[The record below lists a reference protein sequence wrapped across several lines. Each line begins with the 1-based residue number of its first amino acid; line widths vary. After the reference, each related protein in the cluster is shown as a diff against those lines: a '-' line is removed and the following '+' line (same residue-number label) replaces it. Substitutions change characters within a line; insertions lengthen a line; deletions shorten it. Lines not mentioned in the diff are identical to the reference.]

1 MITINFASRDYRFI
15 ARVRTGMIAASLV
28 LCIGMV
34 GMLWT
39 ATSLR
44 AAMSSLDGKLK
55 DAEAAVALVRPLLA
69 ERGQLVKDLNA
80 MSVLMESRKLS
91 WTRFLTTMETVVPRG
106 VALTH
111 VEFNPNDR
119 TVALN
124 GMAQSPEALRTL
136 IVGLERSTAYKDP
149 FLKHQSLEKGN
160 ISFNVVAVY
169 HENAVAAV
177 AKGRR

>member
-1 MITINFASRDYRFI
+1 MIKINFASRNYRLI
-15 ARVRTGMIAASLV
+15 ARVRTGLIAASV
-28 LCIGMV
+28 ALCIAMA
-34 GMLWT
+34 GMLW
-39 ATSLR
+39 AAASLR
-44 AAMSSLDGKLK
+44 SAVSALDVKLME
-55 DAEAAVALVRPLLA
+55 AEAGEAFVRPLLA
-69 ERGQLVKDLNA
+69 ERGQLVKDLTA
-80 MSVLMESRKLS
+80 MSALMESRKLS
-91 WTRFLTTMETVVPRG
+91 WTRFLTTLETVVPRG

-111 VEFNPNDR
+111 VEFSPNDR

-136 IVGLERSTAYKDP
+136 IVGLEKSTAYKDP

-169 HENAVAAV
+169 KENTGTAV